1 MKIRTTIIL
10 FVLVVAAALFLA
22 FHTGRQMSD
31 EEYDIEQ
38 RRVFPAVDYQAPDD
52 LMQRSLVSLAVEVSL
67 QRGGERLV
75 IQRDPS
81 DLTAEWWVTEP
92 VRTRAETGRVR
103 GLLSDLELLVAER
116 TVESDEPIESG
127 CGMNAPRLRIGVA
140 TFDKR
145 LELLVGDQTLD
156 GAGVYLMRTSEPQK
170 VFVVA
175 ADAVERLNLSLSE
188 VREKSVLRFDPER
201 VNRIRLIMGG
211 QTQIAFERVETAWRV
226 TEPFDDVADAGEVMG
241 LLNTLGEVRVEP
253 GNFVADSPGALA
265 QYGLDHPILAVAL
278 RFEKGTE
285 RRLVIGDKAPEESG
299 MAYAKR
305 DDEPSVFLVPEKLF
319 GLVMRSPDD
328 IRTHRA
334 LPFPPSAVR
343 GLKVSLP
350 DRSIQ
355 LVRVNDAWHFKEP
368 ERLADMEA
376 VQSFISDLHTLS
388 VLEWLDEVTPE
399 LLGRAGLDRPSAT
412 VAVELEGGGRDELWF
427 GDARRDG
434 TRFVRRGKR
443 GPVMVVRP
451 GFYDR
456 VMLGREAFVSFVVMA
471 FNPEDAQRIRIER
484 PGEDA
489 AIERDAAGTW
499 RLAEPVR
506 MMAHAGATQDLL
518 WKLCRVEARNKV
530 GEPPPNG
537 LGLERPRIRVS
548 VTLGG
553 AAPAETLNLLIGN
566 EAGGGSAY
574 ARLEGDETVFLL
586 PRDVVQSTQAE
597 FASKVLCSFNPRHV
611 EAIDFQLRKG
621 GIERRIEPTENGW
634 RMVGS
639 GGVHP
644 RTAEAI
650 VNELKDLRADS
661 VWRYR
666 KSGVRLEDLMLE
678 PAYLTIRVTLAG
690 GEERLLRMAPHE
702 GGQWLAVT
710 NDAPCVYEVRA
721 NQFIVLSAALK
732 RGL

>member
-22 FHTGRQMSD
+22 FHTGRQLSD

-38 RRVFPAVDYQAPDD
+38 RRIFPAVDYQAPDD

-67 QRGGERLV
+67 HRGDERLV

-103 GLLSDLELLVAER
+103 GFLSDLELLVAER
-116 TVESDEPIESG
+116 TVESDEPIKSG
-127 CGMNAPRLRIGVA
+127 YGMSSPRLRIGIA
-140 TFDKR
+140 TFHR
-145 LELLVGDQTLD
+145 QLELVIGDPTLD
-156 GAGVYLMRTSEPQK
+156 GAGVYLMRKSEPRK
-170 VFVVA
+170 VFVVS
-175 ADAVERLNLSLSE
+175 ADAVARLNLSLSE
-188 VREKSVLRFDPER
+188 LREKSVLRFDPER

-211 QTQIAFERVETAWRV
+211 QTQIAFERVESGWRV
-226 TEPFDDVADAGEVMG
+226 TAPFDDVADAGEVMG
-241 LLNTLGEVRVEP
+241 LLNTLGKVRVEP
-253 GNFVADSPGALA
+253 DDFVGDAPGELA
-265 QYGLDHPILAVAL
+265 QYGLDNPILAVAL
-278 RFEKGTE
+278 RFDKGTE
-285 RRLVIGDKAPEESG
+285 RRLLIGDKAPEESG

-334 LPFPPSAVR
+334 LPFSPADVR

-350 DRSIQ
+350 DESIR
-355 LVRVNDAWHFKEP
+355 LTKTDDTWHFEEP
-368 ERLADMEA
+368 EQRADLEA
-376 VQSFISDLHTLS
+376 VRSFISDLHTMS
-388 VLEWLDEVTPE
+388 VLEWFDDVTPQ
-399 LLGRAGLDRPSAT
+399 LLDRAGLNRPSAT
-412 VAVELEGGGRDELWF
+412 VAVEFETGEDAELRF
-427 GDARRDG
+427 GDVRDDG
-434 TRFVRRGKR
+434 ARFVRRGTR
-443 GPVMVVRP
+443 GPVMAVRP

-456 VMLGREAFVSFVVMA
+456 LMLGREAFVSFVVMA
-471 FNPEDAQRIRIER
+471 FDPENAQRVEIDR

-489 AIERDAAGTW
+489 AIERDATGTW
-499 RLAEPVR
+499 RLAEPVS
-506 MMAHAGATQDLL
+506 MAANAGAVHDLL

-530 GEPPPNG
+530 GDPPPDGFG
-537 LGLERPRIRVS
+537 LGNARIRVR
-548 VTLGG
+548 VVLGG

-566 EAGGGSAY
+566 EARGGSAY
-574 ARLEGDETVFLL
+574 ARVEGNDTVFLL
-586 PRDVVQSTQAE
+586 PRDVVKCTQAE
-597 FASKVLCSFNPRHV
+597 FASKVLCSFNPGHV
-611 EAIDFQLRKG
+611 EAIRFQLQDSD
-621 GIERRIEPTENGW
+621 IERRIEPTENGW
-634 RMVGS
+634 RMAGS
-639 GGVHP
+639 GIHP

-666 KSGVRLEDLMLE
+666 KSDVRLEETMLD
-678 PAYLTIRVTLAG
+678 PAYLTIRITLAG
-690 GEERLLRMAPHE
+690 GEERVLRMAPHE
-702 GGQWLAVT
+702 GEQWLAVT
-710 NDAPCVYEVRA
+710 SDAPCVYEVRA